1 MSPQL
6 KSIFFSSSHLYSIGR
21 YAEAVRDVDDAV
33 MYKYPV
39 GSLHKLFARKARALL
54 AAGRPDL
61 ARSFMKTNFRKI
73 FKLTAE
79 QCSKM
84 DEELESVKKE
94 ADELYDK
101 AVKEHNAEAGH
112 QWPELKLRYPDF
124 ATVRRRLKE
133 VELAD
138 GEHARFP
145 AVSAAL
151 VLGKDEDRMDGHCFV
166 AKRDI
171 KPGWSLFLRWA
182 RPT

>member
-1 MSPQL
+1 MTGIFGTLESSVTQCYQDVAPTQEYL
-6 KSIFFSSSHLYSIGR
+6 FFIVASIFYR
-21 YAEAVRDVDDAV
+21 KVR
-33 MYKYPV
+33 
-39 GSLHKLFARKARALL
+39 RKARALL